1 MINLYK
7 LYKAKHNLS
16 YKIKI
21 FINIFILFSFIFS
34 FQVIKGQLI
43 TNDSL
48 QKIPRICNENNNCIL
63 LELAR
68 TTEELS
74 LGLMFREKLD
84 ENAGMLFDYG
94 LPKYVNIWMLNT
106 LIPLDIIFINNGI
119 ILKIIEDAQP
129 CKALP
134 CKIYNS
140 EYPVNKVLEINS
152 GKSKKMNLKIGQKL
166 FLEI

>member
-1 MINLYK
+1 MYK
-7 LYKAKHNLS
+7 SRLNRS
-16 YKIKI
+16 SKIKH
-21 FINIFILFSFIFS
+21 FIYIIVFFSFIFS

-48 QKIPRICNENNNCIL
+48 QKIPRICNKNNNCIL

-94 LPKYVNIWMLNT
+94 SPKYVNIWMFNT

-119 ILKIIEDAQP
+119 ILKIIEGAQP
-129 CKALP
+129 CKAKP
-134 CKIYNS
+134 CKLYNS

>member
-1 MINLYK
+1 MHKALFKPFNK
-7 LYKAKHNLS
+7 LKH
-16 YKIKI
+16 
-21 FINIFILFSFIFS
+21 FINIFIFLTLIFS
-34 FQVIKGQLI
+34 FQVIKGQQI
-43 TNDSL
+43 TTHSL
-48 QKIPRICNENNNCIL
+48 QKNQRICNKNNDCIL
-63 LELAR
+63 FELAR
-68 TTEELS
+68 TRQELS

-94 LPKYVNIWMLNT
+94 SPKYVNIWMLNT

>member
-1 MINLYK
+1 MYEARLNLTSK
-7 LYKAKHNLS
+7 VKH
-16 YKIKI
+16 
-21 FINIFILFSFIFS
+21 FINIFFFFSFIFS
-34 FQVIKGQLI
+34 FQVIKGQQI

-48 QKIPRICNENNNCIL
+48 QKSQRICNKNNNCIL
-63 LELAR
+63 FELAR
-68 TTEELS
+68 STEELR

-94 LPKYVNIWMLNT
+94 SPKYVNIWMLNT

-119 ILKIIEDAQP
+119 IFKIVEGAQP
-129 CKALP
+129 CKAEP
-134 CKIYNS
+134 CKLYNS

>member
-1 MINLYK
+1 MHKALFK
-7 LYKAKHNLS
+7 LFNKLKH
-16 YKIKI
+16 
-21 FINIFILFSFIFS
+21 FINIFIFLNLIFS
-34 FQVIKGQLI
+34 FQAIKGQQI
-43 TNDSL
+43 KNHSL
-48 QKIPRICNENNNCIL
+48 QKSPRICNRDNNCIL
-63 LELAR
+63 LELAK
-68 TTEELS
+68 TKEELS
-74 LGLMFREKLD
+74 NGLMFREKLD

-94 LPKYVNIWMLNT
+94 SPKYVNIWMLNT

-119 ILKIIEDAQP
+119 ILKIIEHAQP

>member
-1 MINLYK
+1 MYISRFNSSIK
-7 LYKAKHNLS
+7 LKN
-16 YKIKI
+16 
-21 FINIFILFSFIFS
+21 FINIFIFFSYIFS
-34 FQVIKGQLI
+34 FQAIEGQQQV
-43 TNDSL
+43 NHSL
-48 QKIPRICNENNNCIL
+48 QKKPRICNQSNNCIL

-68 TTEELS
+68 TKRELS

-94 LPKYVNIWMLNT
+94 SPKYVNIWMLNT

-119 ILKIIEDAQP
+119 ILKIIEGAQP
-129 CKALP
+129 CTAEP
-134 CKIYNS
+134 CKLYNS
-140 EYPVNKVLEINS
+140 EYPVSKILEINS